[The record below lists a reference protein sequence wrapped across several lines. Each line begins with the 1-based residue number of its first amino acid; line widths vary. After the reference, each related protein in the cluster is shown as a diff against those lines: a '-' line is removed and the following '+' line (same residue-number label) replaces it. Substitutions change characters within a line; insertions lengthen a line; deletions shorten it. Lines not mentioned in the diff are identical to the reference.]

1 MDPKTMYPE
10 GFHPV
15 QTAYK
20 RDYSGIAYH
29 IPRSAIGVKYYY
41 ADFGI
46 SKHFQDAGSP
56 RVTTGISGRD
66 RDPPELSNTV
76 PYDPFKLDVFII
88 GNMLKREFCDV
99 IFPLLSSTAKLTF
112 PQRFSNLEF
121 IRPLA
126 DNMATPEPNS
136 RPSAEA
142 ALNAWRTLREKVYTV
157 HKEWRPRPR
166 EDDFLGIARD
176 MVSAYEVSLYYS
188 KAVFGTLLGLWSYIA
203 LGEAQVQGPRSPN

>member
-15 QTAYK
+15 KTAYK
-20 RDYSGIAYH
+20 RDYSGIAYY
-29 IPRSAIGVKYYY
+29 IPRSVIGVRYYY

-46 SKHFQDAGSP
+46 SKHLPDADGP
-56 RVTTGISGRD
+56 RVTTGNLGRD
-66 RDPPELSNTV
+66 RDPPELSNTI
-76 PYDPFKLDVFII
+76 PYDPFKLDIFII
-88 GNMLKREFCDV
+88 GNMLRQEFCDV
-99 IFPLLSSTAKLTF
+99 IFPPRSSTAKLTF

-126 DNMATPEPNS
+126 DRMATPDPNL
-136 RPSAEA
+136 RPTAEA
-142 ALNAWRTLREKVYTV
+142 ALNEWQTLRETVYTV

-176 MVSAYEVSLYYS
+176 MVSLYEVSLYYS
-188 KAVFGTLLGLWSYIA
+188 KAVFGALLGLWSSSS
-203 LGEAQVQGPRSPN
+203 L